1 MVIWFR
7 VVARTIAYR
16 FPLIL
21 GTLRFFLKQAQR
33 IREFKNVNSLLTELH
48 SDTALQL
55 PLLVEQNRRM
65 FREVESLRIEVARLQ
80 QLVETGKSN

>member
-1 MVIWFR
+1 MITWLR

-21 GTLRFFLKQAQR
+21 GVLRFINRKANK
-33 IREFKNVNSLLTELH
+33 IREIRNVNSLLTELH

-55 PLLVEQNRRM
+55 PLLVEQNRKM
-65 FREVESLRIEVARLQ
+65 FRELESLKLEVDRLRQ
-80 QLVETGKSN
+80 IVLSGR